1 MIAEEAARVGATR
14 RVAATLH
21 ISIRTVEFHLSG
33 VYRKLGVPR
42 ARGCRTRST
51 ATSVTSRDEPCELI
65 DEDRLRARRPDRPWN
80 PAPCR

>member
-1 MIAEEAARVGATR
+1 MIAEEAARVGAT

-42 ARGCRTRST
+42 QRLSDALDRDLG
-51 ATSVTSRDEPCELI
+51 DEP
-65 DEDRLRARRPDRPWN
+65 
-80 PAPCR
+80 